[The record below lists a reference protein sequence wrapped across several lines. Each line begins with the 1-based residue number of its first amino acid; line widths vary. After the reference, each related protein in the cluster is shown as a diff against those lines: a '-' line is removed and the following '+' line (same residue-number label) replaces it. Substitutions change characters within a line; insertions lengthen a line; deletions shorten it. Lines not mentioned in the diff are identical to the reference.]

1 MPYIGKAPSSGIRS
15 RFIYTATA
23 AQTTFTGADGNG
35 KTLGYTDGEY
45 VDVYLN
51 GVLLDPADYTAT
63 SKTSVVLDSGATVS
77 DIVEIVVYDT
87 FSVFNG
93 TFTGDLTVDGDTL
106 FVDSTNNRVGI
117 GTTSPQGG
125 TGLHIK
131 TGASGATPNGDL
143 IIEDDA
149 NVKML
154 LSCPAANTGQI
165 HFGDDAANNVGKI
178 QYDHSND
185 SMAFAT
191 SATERMRINSSG
203 NVGIGLTDP
212 DTPLEVQIGSS
223 GNALKLSSDTDG
235 ASVFLAFEHQESGT
249 KHVRGRIRAASSGV
263 NGGLIFETGA
273 SSSTSERMRILSN
286 GHVLINT
293 TSEIGTTF
301 LNIDGASSSVNGIAV
316 QNSSDSGTIF
326 SLFIRNASGST
337 IGSITNDGSTVDFN
351 DTSDYRLKE
360 NVTDITDGITRLKLL
375 NPSRFNFIA
384 NPDKTV
390 DGFLAHEVSDIV
402 PEAITGEK
410 DAMMDEEYVATPATG
425 EIYTPAQEATYD
437 ADGNELT
444 AATNEVVHS
453 TDVEKP
459 DTLEEGRGWR
469 ETTEA
474 VMRTR
479 SVPSYQGID
488 KSKLVP
494 LLTAAL
500 QEAVA
505 KIETLEAKVTALEN
519 A

>member
-1 MPYIGKAPSSGIRS
+1 
-15 RFIYTATA
+15 TA

-286 GHVLINT
+286 G
-293 TSEIGTTF
+293 
-301 LNIDGASSSVNGIAV
+301 
-316 QNSSDSGTIF
+316 
-326 SLFIRNASGST
+326 
-337 IGSITNDGSTVDFN
+337 
-351 DTSDYRLKE
+351 
-360 NVTDITDGITRLKLL
+360 
-375 NPSRFNFIA
+375 
-384 NPDKTV
+384 
-390 DGFLAHEVSDIV
+390 
-402 PEAITGEK
+402 
-410 DAMMDEEYVATPATG
+410 
-425 EIYTPAQEATYD
+425 
-437 ADGNELT
+437 
-444 AATNEVVHS
+444 
-453 TDVEKP
+453 
-459 DTLEEGRGWR
+459 
-469 ETTEA
+469 
-474 VMRTR
+474 
-479 SVPSYQGID
+479 
-488 KSKLVP
+488 
-494 LLTAAL
+494 
-500 QEAVA
+500 
-505 KIETLEAKVTALEN
+505 
-519 A
+519 